1 MSKKFTVC
9 LVDDDAAIRTTIK
22 AMMKAAGIPFISFS
36 SAQEYLAGFDAK
48 NVGCIIL
55 DVRMPGMTGLD
66 LQKIQRQRRVDI
78 PVLLLTGHADV
89 VLAVEALKAGALDI
103 LNKPINSESLMEG
116 VQKAFKIFSK
126 WQKLETE
133 RKEIANRLAKLTP
146 RELEILDLM
155 VGGRTNK
162 MIAQHLGISRKTGD
176 IHRTKIMHKMKART
190 VADLVRWRY
199 LDQSGPGGVVTIP
212 GGEYRPRP

>member
-1 MSKKFTVC
+1 MSKKFTIC
-9 LVDDDAAIRTTIK
+9 LVDDDTAIRTTIK

-103 LNKPINSESLMEG
+103 LNKPFNSEALMEG
-116 VQKAFKIFSK
+116 VQKAFKIFGK